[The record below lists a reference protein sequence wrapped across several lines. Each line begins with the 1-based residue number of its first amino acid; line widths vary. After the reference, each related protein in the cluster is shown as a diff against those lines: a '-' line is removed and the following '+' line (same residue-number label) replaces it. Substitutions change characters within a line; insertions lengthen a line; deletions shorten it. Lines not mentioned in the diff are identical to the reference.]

1 MFFNKC
7 HPARD
12 ATAPRVFCVGTCVGK
27 LSDVLH
33 HVEGGPA
40 VLRVARHILQALQQ
54 HVVAHHQVRQVLA
67 TYQKWYSLEK
77 VWIMQ
82 QQRGGK

>member
-1 MFFNKC
+1 MLP
-7 HPARD
+7 HREYS
-12 ATAPRVFCVGTCVGK
+12 VWTCVGK

-33 HVEGGPA
+33 HVEGGSA

-67 TYQKWYSLEK
+67 TYQK
-77 VWIMQ
+77 
-82 QQRGGK
+82 